1 MGKVKM
7 VLGILS
13 ELEQTLDQIHASM
26 DTIIPVPTVKPSDV
40 TDDNHLKT
48 LKAFR
53 TSRLGMNVD
62 DLFKVVAELLG
73 DCVSFIETWGQPS
86 NNESQRRAH
95 LLSMTSIFWNSID
108 MTIQWFGRSEF
119 NLLQASWQSEVAL
132 VEDALDELLEMIKP
146 IEPKEEEEEDDQP
159 DATSSSGE
167 DDTSEYE
174 PVIRSDEVIQLA
186 KVTIPL
192 VKLSRLFLNKLS
204 KTTVTKEQFGLATSE
219 MSSSELENIVSLTRS
234 ISQCIDEIGDSL
246 HDGENEML
254 VESGG
259 HLGKS
264 FKRILEL
271 LDLHLIP
278 LIPHDDQAVDP
289 KKWFSEWNKQFALAL
304 ENYMSMAK
312 VFPQKDS

>member
-1 MGKVKM
+1 
-7 VLGILS
+7 
-13 ELEQTLDQIHASM
+13 
-26 DTIIPVPTVKPSDV
+26 
-40 TDDNHLKT
+40 
-48 LKAFR
+48 
-53 TSRLGMNVD
+53 
-62 DLFKVVAELLG
+62 
-73 DCVSFIETWGQPS
+73 
-86 NNESQRRAH
+86 
-95 LLSMTSIFWNSID
+95 

-146 IEPKEEEEEDDQP
+146 IEPKEEEEDGDPP

-186 KVTIPL
+186 KVIIPL